1 MKVIGFAGW
10 KNSGKTTLVEGL
22 VQLLTARGLRV
33 STVKHAHHSFN
44 IDQPGKD
51 SYRHR
56 AAGATEV
63 VVASQ
68 KRWALIHEHRQPAE
82 PDLDEIL
89 ARMSKVDLVLV
100 EGFKKF
106 PIDKIEVFRHGN
118 GKSLLATDDRHVIA
132 IAADGP
138 VPEANVPVL
147 ALDDIEAITDFIT
160 THCGLVD
167 DDEPASR

>member
-22 VQLLTARGLRV
+22 VRVLTARGLRV
-33 STVKHAHHSFN
+33 STVKHAHHSFD

-63 VVASQ
+63 VVASN
-68 KRWALIHEHRQPAE
+68 KRWALIHEQSRPAE

-89 ARMSKVDLVLV
+89 ARMSEVDLVLV
-100 EGFKKF
+100 EGFKDF
-106 PIDKIEVFRHGN
+106 PFDKIEVFRHGN
-118 GKSLLATDDRHVIA
+118 GKTLLATDDRHVIA

-138 VPEANVPVL
+138 IAEAKIPVL
-147 ALDDIEAITDFIT
+147 SLDDIEAISEFIT
-160 THCGLVD
+160 QHCGLMD
-167 DDEPASR
+167 ADEPATR

>member
-22 VQLLTARGLRV
+22 LRVLTARGLRV
-33 STVKHAHHSFN
+33 STVKHAHHSFE

-63 VVASQ
+63 VVASHQ
-68 KRWALIHEHRQPAE
+68 RWALIHEQSPPVE

-89 ARMSKVDLVLV
+89 ARMSEVDLVLV
-100 EGFKKF
+100 EGFKDLPF
-106 PIDKIEVFRHGN
+106 DKIEVFRHSN
-118 GKSLLATDDRHVIA
+118 GKTLLATDDRHVIA

-138 VPEANVPVL
+138 IAEAKVPVL
-147 ALDDIEAITDFIT
+147 SLDDFEAISEFIT
-160 THCGLVD
+160 QHCGLVNA
-167 DDEPASR
+167 DEPAAR

>member
-22 VQLLTARGLRV
+22 IEMLTASGLRV
-33 STVKHAHHSFN
+33 STVKHAHHSFE

-63 VVASQ
+63 VVASK
-68 KRWALIHEHRQPAE
+68 KRWALIHEQSDPAE

-89 ARMSKVDLVLV
+89 ARMSDVDVVLV
-100 EGFKKF
+100 EGFKDLPF
-106 PIDKIEVFRHGN
+106 DKIEVFRHGN
-118 GKSLLATDDRHVIA
+118 GKTLLAADDSHVIA

-138 VPEANVPVL
+138 IAGAKVPVL
-147 ALDDIEAITDFIT
+147 ALDDFEAISEFIT
-160 THCGLVD
+160 QHCGLVKA
-167 DDEPASR
+167 DEPAS

>member
-22 VQLLTARGLRV
+22 IRVLTARRLRV
-33 STVKHAHHSFN
+33 STGKHAHHSFQ
-44 IDQPGKD
+44 IDEPGKD

-63 VVASQ
+63 VVASH
-68 KRWALIHEHRQPAE
+68 KRWALIHEQSRPAE
-82 PDLDEIL
+82 PDLEEIL
-89 ARMSKVDLVLV
+89 ARMSEVDLVLV
-100 EGFKKF
+100 EGFKGF
-106 PIDKIEVFRHGN
+106 PFDKIEVFRHGN

-138 VPEANVPVL
+138 IAEAKVPVL
-147 ALDDIEAITDFIT
+147 SLDDIEAISEFIT
-160 THCGLVD
+160 QHCGLENA
-167 DDEPASR
+167 DEPAAR

>member
-22 VQLLTARGLRV
+22 LRVLTARGLRV
-33 STVKHAHHSFN
+33 STVKHAHHSFD

-63 VVASQ
+63 VVASH
-68 KRWALIHEHRQPAE
+68 KRWALIHELSRPAE
-82 PDLDEIL
+82 PNLDDIL
-89 ARMSKVDLVLV
+89 ARMSEVDLVLV
-100 EGFKKF
+100 EGFKDF

-118 GKSLLATDDRHVIA
+118 GKTLLATDDRHVIA

-138 VPEANVPVL
+138 IAEAKVPVL
-147 ALDDIEAITDFIT
+147 SLDDVEAISEFIT
-160 THCGLVD
+160 QHCGLVKA
-167 DDEPASR
+167 DEPAAR

>member
-10 KNSGKTTLVEGL
+10 KNSGKTTLVEGVL
-22 VQLLTARGLRV
+22 RVLTAGGLRV
-33 STVKHAHHSFN
+33 STVKHAHHSFE

-68 KRWALIHEHRQPAE
+68 KRWALIHEQSSPAE

-89 ARMSKVDLVLV
+89 ARMSDVDLVLV
-100 EGFKKF
+100 EGFKDLPF
-106 PIDKIEVFRHGN
+106 DKIEVFRHGN
-118 GKSLLATDDRHVIA
+118 GKTLLATDDSHVIA

-138 VPEANVPVL
+138 IAEAKVPVL
-147 ALDDIEAITDFIT
+147 SLDDVEAISEFIT
-160 THCGLVD
+160 QHCGLVNA
-167 DDEPASR
+167 DEPTAR